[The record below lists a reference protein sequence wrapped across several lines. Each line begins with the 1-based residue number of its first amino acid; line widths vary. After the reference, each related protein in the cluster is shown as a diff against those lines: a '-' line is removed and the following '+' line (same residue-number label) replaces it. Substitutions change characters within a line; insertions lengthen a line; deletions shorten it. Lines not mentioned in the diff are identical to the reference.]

1 MSYSVILK
9 KTNELQKQSVSNR
22 SCTVPGVES
31 PNEWLERSGHSFSL
45 ILAATQFLCKF
56 IVKIIYYE
64 LICSFV
70 FSSTVLPNNTLIL
83 RGEVTN
89 QSFWNKR
96 WKDIPSL
103 LTLVFYKKGYF
114 LWYLW
119 ADISGEEIVYM
130 HGVSTHY
137 WPYCYLAYATQLN
150 SAFRALVRS
159 D

>member
-9 KTNELQKQSVSNR
+9 KTDELQKQSVSNR

-70 FSSTVLPNNTLIL
+70 FSSTVLPNNALIL

-103 LTLVFYKKGYF
+103 LTLVFLWKGLF
-114 LWYLW
+114 SLVPLGWYQWRRNRLC
-119 ADISGEEIVYM
+119 A
-130 HGVSTHY
+130 
-137 WPYCYLAYATQLN
+137 
-150 SAFRALVRS
+150 RS
-159 D
+159 INTLLTILLFSIYHTVE